1 MWFFHV
7 DTRVFQHHLLETVAP
22 TWNDFCSIVTWPS
35 LYGAISGL
43 FWCRLAVCPQG
54 VPEQPWGSLQ
64 APPLLRSFLAEIFVP
79 PPAIRWWEAGEK
91 EQGPLL
97 DHSLPSV
104 GGKRPVPCVKLLQT
118 SAAATVAAAPA
129 KLPGRW
135 DVRKQASVPET
146 TGERGSEVAPGCG
159 CVWRDP
165 PPSCQGPELPGT

>member
-7 DTRVFQHHLLETVAP
+7 DTQVFQHHLLETVAP
-22 TWNDFCSIVTWPS
+22 TWHDFCSIVTWPS

-43 FWCRLAVCPQG
+43 FWCHLAVCPQG

-129 KLPGRW
+129 WEVGCEKTSFCPGNDRRAR
-135 DVRKQASVPET
+135 VRGRTWVWLCLARPSSVL
-146 TGERGSEVAPGCG
+146 S
-159 CVWRDP
+159 
-165 PPSCQGPELPGT
+165 GT